1 MRLNLLFLLFFALL
15 AGCRRSAPPAAGI
28 PVVKTAEVESVGFVD
43 RDFAGM
49 ATAGDATNLAFKVG
63 GQVVD
68 IKVAEGRSVKRG
80 ELLAEINP
88 RDYQLQVDAD
98 KAAYETAK
106 SQFDR
111 AERLLSRQAIS
122 RQEYEVASTA
132 YAAARRTY
140 ENSRDLLSETRITAP
155 FAGIIEKQ
163 YVDTYQRV
171 QAGEPIVKLV
181 NPVSRNV
188 KFTMPESGLPLLER
202 PGLTFTV
209 EYDNYKGVWFAAR
222 LKEYVQTSADGTGV
236 PVSLTMDDKR
246 LDSGKYTITP
256 GMACMV
262 NLRIENDG
270 DPDMTA
276 VPLTAVFNP
285 GDGPRTYVWI
295 VNGSGRVERREVETG
310 DLFGRD
316 MITVLHGLQP
326 GERIV
331 TAGVY
336 KLRDGN
342 EVRVANSVN

>member
-1 MRLNLLFLLFFALL
+1 MRLFLLFSIPFAIL
-15 AGCRRSAPPAAGI
+15 AGCRRPEPAVKSV
-28 PVVKTAEVESVGFVD
+28 PVVKTAVAEAVGFVD

-49 ATAGDATNLAFKVG
+49 ATASDATNLAFKVS
-63 GQVVD
+63 GQVTA

-80 ELLAEINP
+80 ELLAEIDP
-88 RDYQLQVDAD
+88 RDYQLQMAAD

-111 AERLLSRQAIS
+111 AERLLARQAVS
-122 RQEYEVASTA
+122 RQEYEMTSTA
-132 YAAARRTY
+132 YAAARRSY
-140 ENSRDLLSETRITAP
+140 ENSRDLLGETRITAP

-171 QAGEPIVKLV
+171 QAGEPVLRLV

-202 PGLTFTV
+202 SGLTFTV

-222 LKEYVQTSADGTGV
+222 LKEYVQTSSDGTGV
-236 PVSLTMDDKR
+236 PVSLTMDDRR
-246 LDSGKYTITP
+246 LDSGKYTVTP

-262 NLRIENDG
+262 NLRIESDG

-276 VPLTAVFNP
+276 VPLTALFNP
-285 GDGPRTYVWI
+285 DGGPRTYVW
-295 VNGSGRVERREVETG
+295 VVGAARRVERREVETG
-310 DLFGRD
+310 DLYGRD
-316 MITVLHGLQP
+316 MITLPHGLRP

-336 KLRDGN
+336 KLRDGD
-342 EVRVANSVN
+342 EVRISNL